1 MSHFLLTERDF
12 ILAKPCVVTS
22 TVAWSLK
29 FVLNLVLLE
38 EISFVQIKLHV
49 SIKLVKILII
59 QLCIT
64 CKTNTRYFKL
74 IGRKPTKMKW
84 MKKIQYSIGNYK

>member
-1 MSHFLLTERDF
+1 MSDFLLTERVF

-22 TVAWSLK
+22 TLAWCLK
-29 FVLNLVLLE
+29 FVSNLVLLE

-49 SIKLVKILII
+49 SLKLVKLLII
-59 QLCIT
+59 QFCIT

-74 IGRKPTKMKW
+74 IVRKPTKVKW
-84 MKKIQYSIGNYK
+84 KKKIQYSIGNY